1 MVDGGKKN
9 DMTKNERGMIIFW
22 LIIESGEL
30 FSIFLTIAK
39 DKQQP
44 VFNFHSNML
53 LNVYLSG
60 LTIFLSVILRYC
72 SGAL

>member
-1 MVDGGKKN
+1 MVAGRKKWHGEEWKR
-9 DMTKNERGMIIFW
+9 DDHF
-22 LIIESGEL
+22 LINNREWRL

-44 VFNFHSNML
+44 ILNFHSNML

-60 LTIFLSVILRYC
+60 LTIFLSVILTYC
-72 SGAL
+72 SGTQ